1 MSDVKPASADATE
14 PSVLASAAARFDK
27 RDLTTRA
34 VTAALGA
41 AGAATLIVLGPWG
54 LLIVCLILSV
64 GGVVEFYRN
73 VGIAWNAPHTLISVG
88 AAAYGWWLVAGEQYW
103 SRFEASPGGLY
114 PFLALVPLLLITLL
128 YRRENSQPFQTFGY
142 LLLGLVYVA
151 VPFLL
156 LYAAALNADGLFV
169 GQDNRYSWQI
179 PMGVF
184 FCVWSA
190 DIAAYFVG
198 KVFGKHKLFPS
209 ISPKKTW
216 EGVAGSVVMLLAMAL
231 WLNWAWPQRYDWFG
245 VAAIVGVVGTYGDLV
260 ESMLKRSV
268 GVKDSGGLLP
278 GHGGILD
285 RFDAFLL
292 AMPMVFWYMFWQ

>member
-1 MSDVKPASADATE
+1 MTEGAPTSTPEVAS
-14 PSVLASAAARFDK
+14 RFNR
-27 RDLTTRA
+27 RDLTQRV
-34 VTAALGA
+34 VTAVIGA
-41 AGAATLIVLGPWG
+41 GAAATLIVLGPWG
-54 LLIVCLILSV
+54 LLTVCLILSV
-64 GGVVEFYRN
+64 AGVVEFYRN

-88 AAAYGWWLVAGEQYW
+88 AAAYGWWLVAGEHYW
-103 SRFEASPGGLY
+103 SRFEASPRGLY

-156 LYAAALNADGLFV
+156 LYAAALNADGLFN
-169 GQDNRYSWQI
+169 GNATRYSWQI
-179 PMGVF
+179 PMGIF
-184 FCVWSA
+184 FCVWA
-190 DIAAYFVG
+190 GDIAAYFAG
-198 KVFGKHKLFPS
+198 KLFGRHKLFPS

-216 EGVAGSVVMLLAMAL
+216 EGVAGAALMLIGMAL
-231 WLNWAWPQRYDWFG
+231 WLNWVWPQRFDWWG
-245 VAAIVGVVGTYGDLV
+245 VALIVAVVGTYGDLV

-292 AMPMVFWYMFWQ
+292 AMPMVFAYLFWN